1 MNKKLALVC
10 ISLIIISLML
20 TGQSSAK
27 MDPSTCIGMW
37 LFDEGAG
44 KVAEDSSGNGND
56 GELMNGPKWVD
67 GKFGKALEF
76 DGTDDAVEIPD
87 SDSLNDVD
95 DLTILAW
102 VFLNREVTSGTWNSL
117 VGKKPYTS
125 GYLMWIEVPQEP
137 CGLVYVNARFDN
149 RAGMQIDID
158 KWYHLAFT
166 RVHDGDMEFFIN
178 GDLVKEAKSSSGV
191 ISTLAA
197 PISIA
202 GQSPQVLDG
211 IVDDVAIFNVALTK
225 DSISSIMKNGL
236 KFIYD
241 VSPTG
246 KLAGVWGAIK
256 AH

>member
-1 MNKKLALVC
+1 MNKALALVC
-10 ISLIIISLML
+10 IGFIVISLML
-20 TGQSSAK
+20 TGQSFAK

-44 KVAEDSSGNGND
+44 KVAEDFSGNGND
-56 GELMNGPKWVD
+56 GEIMNGPNWVD

-76 DGTDDAVEIPD
+76 EGKGAVEIPD

-95 DLTILAW
+95 DITIMAW
-102 VFLNREVTSGTWNSL
+102 VYLNRAVTSGTWNAL
-117 VGKKPYTS
+117 VGKRPYTS

-137 CGLVYVNARFDN
+137 CGLVYVSGRFDN
-149 RAGMQIDID
+149 RAARQIDLN
-158 KWYHLAFT
+158 KWYHLVFT
-166 RVHDGDMEFFIN
+166 RVHDGDMKFFIN
-178 GDLVKEAKSSSGV
+178 GELVKEANSSSGV

-211 IVDDVAIFNVALTK
+211 IVDDVAIFNVALTE

-236 KFIYD
+236 KTIYA
-241 VSPTG
+241 VSSVG
-246 KLAGVWGAIK
+246 KLSGVWGAIK
-256 AH
+256 AQ